1 MLVLIAVLLTLIPA
15 VAIVYPFLRSRTDDI
30 VFEDEASTYSA
41 LSMRWETAVA
51 GIKNTELERA
61 IGNLTEDDCRQLR
74 EQYMTEAALVMK
86 GMELEDQQEQ
96 ELRAGLE
103 REVSL
108 VRRRVLGG
116 DGRGESPRGN
126 RS

>member
-1 MLVLIAVLLTLIPA
+1 VLVLIAVLLALIPA
-15 VAIVYPFLRSRTDDI
+15 LAILYPFLRSRTDDI

-41 LSMRWETAVA
+41 LSMRWEAAVA

-61 IGNLTEDDCRQLR
+61 IGNLAEDDHRQLR

-86 GMELEDQQEQ
+86 AMELEDQQEQ
-96 ELRAGLE
+96 ELMAGLE
-103 REVSL
+103 LEVSQ

-116 DGRGESPRGN
+116 DGPGESPGGN
-126 RS
+126 SN